1 MFFTFEEKFERYASD
16 IKKLSEISAKY
27 LLKDDYC
34 KQGYRSEIAEVV
46 RLIRADFY
54 RAIYNHRE
62 RYNRTQNLRDTV
74 REAFGVGFLPDIM
87 QYLNEIEVEYETEM
101 SAYSQLRKR
110 SKETYELTKTFS
122 GTGYYFYLKSSQTI
136 IGGGIQS
143 TFGYLTFKIG
153 RKIRSKEM
161 QGAGIIGIT
170 LGGGKFIEGISD
182 IVYEFTEDGVN
193 FGGDPV
199 KENIEKGLRFLG
211 MNESHGEIGYDI
223 IDMTVSLYNGFA
235 AFAKYDS
242 PNRIIHLPVTM
253 AGRTYRATYFD
264 RLFTSKGVRLFRW
277 STLDF
282 KRKFSIQSK
291 PLLLTTLSY
300 NAGKLILILK
310 KYKNDESSSENTQ

>member
-1 MFFTFEEKFERYASD
+1 
-16 IKKLSEISAKY
+16 
-27 LLKDDYC
+27 
-34 KQGYRSEIAEVV
+34 
-46 RLIRADFY
+46 
-54 RAIYNHRE
+54 
-62 RYNRTQNLRDTV
+62 
-74 REAFGVGFLPDIM
+74 
-87 QYLNEIEVEYETEM
+87 
-101 SAYSQLRKR
+101 
-110 SKETYELTKTFS
+110 
-122 GTGYYFYLKSSQTI
+122 
-136 IGGGIQS
+136 
-143 TFGYLTFKIG
+143 
-153 RKIRSKEM
+153 M

-182 IVYEFTEDGVN
+182 IVYEFTEGGVN

-223 IDMTVSLYNGFA
+223 IDMTVSLYNEFA